1 MESQGFD
8 LSRRVDNSGVVMW
21 EEFKELTAK
30 YNCIS
35 LGEGAPATMPPQ
47 FLIDDLTDAIK
58 EGHNQ
63 YARSFGHPLL
73 AQKVAEFYGKKL
85 SRKIDAMSEVMIGP
99 GAYFVISDLLM
110 TMIKPNQQEEV
121 VVFEPSWPCYY
132 DHITY
137 ANGVVK
143 GAALDLKDG

>member
-47 FLIDDLTDAIK
+47 FLIDNLTDAIK
-58 EGHNQ
+58 EGHN
-63 YARSFGHPLL
+63 
-73 AQKVAEFYGKKL
+73 
-85 SRKIDAMSEVMIGP
+85 
-99 GAYFVISDLLM
+99 
-110 TMIKPNQQEEV
+110 
-121 VVFEPSWPCYY
+121 
-132 DHITY
+132 
-137 ANGVVK
+137 
-143 GAALDLKDG
+143 

>member
-1 MESQGFD
+1 
-8 LSRRVDNSGVVMW
+8 MW
-21 EEFKELTAK
+21 EEFKELTVK
-30 YNCIS
+30 YDCIS
-35 LGEGAPATMPPQ
+35 LGMGSPVGMPPQ

-63 YARSFGHPLL
+63 YCRAFGHPLL

-85 SRKIDAMSEVMIGP
+85 GRKIDALTEVTIGP
-99 GAYFVISDLLM
+99 GAYYVINNLLM

-121 VVFEPSWPCYY
+121 VVFEPSYPCYY

-137 ANGVVK
+137 ANGIVK

>member
-1 MESQGFD
+1 METRRFD
-8 LSRRVDNSGVVMW
+8 LSERVDNSGVVMW

-35 LGEGAPATMPPQ
+35 LGEGAPSTMPPQ
-47 FLIDDLTDAIK
+47 FLIDDLTAAIK

-63 YARSFGHPLL
+63 YSRAFGHPVL
-73 AQKVAEFYGKKL
+73 AEKVADFYGKKL
-85 SRKIDAMSEVMIGP
+85 GKKINPLQEVTIGP
-99 GAYFVISDLLM
+99 GAYYVISDLLM
-110 TMIKPNQQEEV
+110 TMIKPGQQEEV
-121 VVFEPSWPCYY
+121 VVFEPSYPCYY